1 MSKVAIVTGSESGI
15 GKATALALAAK
26 GFDIGV
32 TWNRSK
38 ADAEGVAERI
48 RALGR
53 KAEVRALDLTD
64 PINAGKVVDDFIVAF
79 GGRLDALVNVAGINQ
94 GGEFQDFDFA
104 AYRRIMAVN
113 VDGPFVLMQHAARQL
128 IKQGTG
134 GVIVNTT
141 SVHETSPLPNQ
152 TPYVASKHALGGLT
166 KNLSVELAK
175 YGIRVCSVAP
185 GYIATPMSDM
195 DGADVHKISV
205 PRLPLGRPGDPKE
218 VGQTIAFLCSDEASY
233 ITGVSIPVDGG
244 FLQVNPQFGGP
255 GIVENMTGAQG
266 KSS

>member
-15 GKATALALAAK
+15 GKATALALAEK

-32 TWNRSK
+32 TWHRSK
-38 ADAEGVAERI
+38 ADADGVAERI

-64 PINAGKVVDDFIVAF
+64 PVAAGKVVDTFIAAF
-79 GGRLDALVNVAGINQ
+79 GGRLDAFVNVAGINQ
-94 GGEFQDFDFA
+94 LGQFTEFDYA
-104 AYRRIMAVN
+104 AYRRIMTVN
-113 VDGPFVLMQHAARQL
+113 VDGPFVLLQHAARQF
-128 IKQGTG
+128 IKQGRG
-134 GVIVNTT
+134 GAIVNVT

-152 TPYVASKHALGGLT
+152 SPYVVSKHALGGLT
-166 KNLSVELAK
+166 KTLSVDLAK
-175 YGIRVCSVAP
+175 YGIRVNSVAP

-195 DGADVHKISV
+195 DGADVSKISV
-205 PRLPLGRPGDPKE
+205 PRLPLGRPGDPRE
-218 VGQTIAFLCSDEASY
+218 VGLTVAFLCSDEASY

-244 FLQVNPQFGGP
+244 FLRANPQFGGP
-255 GIVENMTGAQG
+255 GIVENMTGAVG